1 MTIGRVIFSLSLSL
15 SLFGSFYFFACCWL
29 ALCFFSDGCV
39 FFSILF
45 SVGVASGRWLS
56 LAAFNLVAYC
66 AAHALAP
73 IAAQF
78 YCPTAHFI
86 YDSTNSSSPA
96 ADSWTWPAAKKSVSQ
111 VTNHA
116 DLPPPPPPPSSSL
129 SPCFS
134 CLFSLSLSLSLIL
147 LILFHVSLFNFLKWT
162 SRSGVVS
169 FLLTPTTPK
178 KGWGGGRRRRVQ
190 IRNTSN
196 RKVKSHLLSLG
207 HP

>member
-1 MTIGRVIFSLSLSL
+1 MFLLVTVLGGGFNWPLGVLFSLSLSL

-96 ADSWTWPAAKKSVSQ
+96 ADSWTWPAAKKKRVAGDKSRR
-111 VTNHA
+111 
-116 DLPPPPPPPSSSL
+116 PSSSSSSSIFFSFALFFL
-129 SPCFS
+129 SF
-134 CLFSLSLSLSLIL
+134 LALSLSLS
-147 LILFHVSLFNFLKWT
+147 FS
-162 SRSGVVS
+162 
-169 FLLTPTTPK
+169 
-178 KGWGGGRRRRVQ
+178 
-190 IRNTSN
+190 
-196 RKVKSHLLSLG
+196 
-207 HP
+207 